1 MVKVSYCPNC
11 MKAYRFHFK
20 KKLICRSCKEPFET
34 IDVKRSKY
42 FTIQLPILFIGF
54 ILLFYSV
61 YKFSSTSDR
70 LAENFGFF
78 IFGIALVLFA
88 LAFQILDSKN
98 MELLAKNKGLKKYG
112 EITDVQTTSK
122 DMHKIKTLDFDM
134 EEGKKDSRV
143 IRGPKKKVTADDL
156 FVKPNM
162 PEPSHSSRLNRPVV
176 KKPSK
181 KPINKSSKQVIL
193 DDMSDSAPEKK
204 PARKIRRAI

>member
-1 MVKVSYCPNC
+1 
-11 MKAYRFHFK
+11 
-20 KKLICRSCKEPFET
+20 
-34 IDVKRSKY
+34 
-42 FTIQLPILFIGF
+42 
-54 ILLFYSV
+54 
-61 YKFSSTSDR
+61 
-70 LAENFGFF
+70 
-78 IFGIALVLFA
+78 
-88 LAFQILDSKN
+88 

-134 EEGKKDSRV
+134 EEDKKDSRV

-156 FVKPNM
+156 FIKPNM

-176 KKPSK
+176 KRPSKNPINKPSK
-181 KPINKSSKQVIL
+181 QVSL